1 MSRQD
6 DHKDSDAPAPDQL
19 PDPGGLQDTLGHQ
32 FKNTQLLTQALTHAS
47 AAKDRLKSNE
57 RLEFLGDRVLG
68 LVIAELLLENFPD
81 EDEGK
86 IGYRFSALARRQ
98 SLARVAQDIGLAQH
112 IDSAIS
118 DDGTGRRINSNILAD
133 CCEAVIA
140 AIYIDAGLDAARNF
154 IIPHW
159 RELMI
164 ETPAPPKDSKT
175 TLQEWAQGK
184 GFALPYYRET
194 DRHGPAH
201 APRFTIEVTVGPKK
215 PMSGKGSS
223 KQAAEQAAA
232 KAMLENIGVS
242 E

>member
-1 MSRQD
+1 MSRKDNHQ
-6 DHKDSDAPAPDQL
+6 DSDTPVPDL
-19 PDPGGLQDTLGHQ
+19 ARLQAALGHQ
-32 FKNTQLLTQALTHAS
+32 FKNLQLLTQALTHAS

-68 LVIAELLLENFPD
+68 LVIAELLLETFPE

-86 IGYRFSALARRQ
+86 VGYRFSALARRE
-98 SLARVAQDIGLAQH
+98 SLARVAEDIDLAQH
-112 IDSAIS
+112 IDSAKGN
-118 DDGTGRRINSNILAD
+118 DGTSRRNNPSILAD

-140 AIYIDAGLDAARNF
+140 AIYLDAGLDAAKVF
-154 IIPHW
+154 IVSHW
-159 RELMI
+159 RALMI

-175 TLQEWAQGK
+175 TLQEWDQGE
-184 GFALPYYRET
+184 GHALPYYQET
-194 DRHGPAH
+194 TRNGPAH

-215 PMSGKGSS
+215 PVSGQGAS

-232 KAMLENIGVS
+232 AAMLESIGVS